1 MQIRMY
7 FFAKINLAQIF
18 PLCLFYGLMLCILR
32 VQLSNVHTPSLP
44 SRCTVLFTA
53 LRCTILF
60 TALTCEVVN
69 NKYFSLSWNW
79 RFVFI
84 FYGLC
89 LGYELEVI
97 RHFTMTLCCTVTVCR
112 ILKTMTM
119 TTCLLPWDHYVTVEV
134 ESFAAVYSFH
144 YLCPVLSVGPD
155 NIRHI
160 LIICY
165 WSAIQIIKNK
175 RIAVL
180 PHQVTVLLIS
190 LPPHLQF
197 INRKYEETNTSVM
210 DNGHTELNGRTE
222 TFKIEVYILQCSK
235 VHDILQLWSIKGSM
249 KNG

>member
-18 PLCLFYGLMLCILR
+18 PLCLFYGLMLYIFR

-44 SRCTVLFTA
+44 SP
-53 LRCTILF
+53 CTILF
-60 TALTCEVVN
+60 TALMCEVVN
-69 NKYFSLSWNW
+69 NKYFAMSWKW

-84 FYGLC
+84 FCGLC

-97 RHFTMTLCCTVTVCR
+97 KHFTMTLCCTLTVYR
-112 ILKTMTM
+112 ILKIMTM
-119 TTCLLPWDHYVTVEV
+119 TTCLLPWDHYITVEV

-144 YLCPVLSVGPD
+144 YLCPVLSVRPD
-155 NIRHI
+155 NIKHI
-160 LIICY
+160 ILTICY

-190 LPPHLQF
+190 LLPHLQF
-197 INRKYEETNTSVM
+197 RNCKYEETNTSVM
-210 DNGHTELNGRTE
+210 DNGHTYTE
-222 TFKIEVYILQCSK
+222 TFQIEFYILQCSK